1 MPSQHQPSAKP
12 PSSDAP
18 PTFDDRAV
26 PEDPAK
32 HRELLIFG
40 LLAFIGIGTALLR
53 TISRGTPFLL
63 VGGIYF
69 PTWFSA
75 GVIGTAL
82 AVVSLIALRSYPL
95 TRAAGTALVFF
106 NLSVIYAFLAWL
118 FLFS

>member
-1 MPSQHQPSAKP
+1 MPSKDQP
-12 PSSDAP
+12 PSSPPSPDAP
-18 PTFDDRAV
+18 PTFDDGAV
-26 PEDPAK
+26 PEAPAT
-32 HRELLIFG
+32 RRGLLIFA
-40 LLAFIGIGTALLR
+40 LLAVIGTGLALLR

-75 GVIGTAL
+75 GVTGTAL
-82 AVVSLIALRSYPL
+82 AVVSLIALRSHPL